1 MRPIMSMRHALND
14 PEMFGTIL
22 AGESW
27 DAWRVILIAAM
38 GEPLTDDERAVFKE
52 LTGRDH
58 EPGERVDELWCVI
71 GRRGGKTR
79 AVAVLACYLAALCD
93 FEDILAP
100 GEIASLPI
108 LSNTLDQSQK
118 CLEYLRG
125 LFHSV
130 PALERLVVNETANAI
145 TLSTR
150 VCISVQPA
158 NWRTVRGGTAIAII
172 CDEVATWRSDSIAN
186 PDVEILAA
194 AKPSLATTGGMLA
207 CISSPYARKGVLWE
221 AFKKHHGPDG
231 NNRTVVARAP
241 SMRMNATLKESWVAR
256 QYEDDPY
263 RASAEYGAEFRTD
276 IESFVSREAVERCV
290 SPGVYERPH
299 ASALRYVAFVDF
311 AGGAGQDSATM
322 AISHAERDAGRD
334 IAVLDVL
341 REHRPPFSP
350 QAVIGE
356 FCETLSAYNLKAV
369 TGDKFAGDF
378 CAEQFRM
385 RGVAYHASERTKSE
399 IYVELLPR
407 INTGSIDLL
416 DNPRMIAQLCNLERR
431 TGRGTGRDIVDHP
444 RDQHDDLINSAA
456 GALLLASARKKA
468 FRPTRRQLEM
478 AAQPTAYTRR
488 LLGDPPPRPT
498 RNGVPIVF

>member
-1 MRPIMSMRHALND
+1 VKPLMTMRHALAD
-14 PEMFGTIL
+14 DQMFGTIL
-22 AGESW
+22 SGDSW
-27 DAWRVILIAAM
+27 AAWRVILIAAM
-38 GEPLTDDERAVFKE
+38 GEPLTDDERVVFKE
-52 LTGRDH
+52 LTGRDR

-79 AVAVLACYLAALCD
+79 AIATLAAYLAALCD

-125 LFHSV
+125 LFHGI
-130 PALERLVVNETANAI
+130 PTLESLIVNETANAI

-158 NWRTVRGGTAIAII
+158 NWRTVRGGTAVAIV
-172 CDEVATWRSDSIAN
+172 CDEIATWRSDSSAN

-221 AFKKHHGPDG
+221 AFKRNHGPDG
-231 NNRTVVARAP
+231 NNRTIVARAP
-241 SMRMNATLKESWVAR
+241 SMRMNSTLKESWIAR

-290 SPGVYERPH
+290 SPGVLERPFTST
-299 ASALRYVAFVDF
+299 ARYAAFVDA
-311 AGGAGQDSATM
+311 AGGSGQDSMTM
-322 AISHAERDAGRD
+322 AIAHAERDAGRD
-334 IAVLDVL
+334 IAILDVL
-341 REHRPPFSP
+341 REFRPPFSP

-356 FCETLSAYNLKAV
+356 LCETLGSYNITKV
-369 TGDKFAGDF
+369 VGDKFGGQF
-378 CAEQFRM
+378 VQEQFTT
-385 RGVAYHASERTKSE
+385 RGIRYVASELTKSQL
-399 IYVELLPR
+399 YVELLPR
-407 INTGSIDLL
+407 INTGSVDLL
-416 DNPRMIAQLCNLERR
+416 DNARMITQLINLERR

-468 FRPTRRQLEM
+468 FRPTQRMIELAARPPMRR
-478 AAQPTAYTRR
+478 
-488 LLGDPPPRPT
+488 
-498 RNGVPIVF
+498 VFA